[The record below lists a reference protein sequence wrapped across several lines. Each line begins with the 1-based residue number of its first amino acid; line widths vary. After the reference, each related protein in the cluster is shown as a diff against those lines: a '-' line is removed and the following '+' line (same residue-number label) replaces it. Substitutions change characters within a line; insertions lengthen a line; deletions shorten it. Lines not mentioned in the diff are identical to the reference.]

1 MRCFGDARRC
11 QENRKPALA
20 HRKQELFATAVR
32 SPSELRYPKRV
43 NTPAH
48 LIALPLSA
56 SPRRKRGAPLG
67 GRRSE
72 RGMTLLELIV
82 ASFVLLVLASAALP
96 VVRVTIQRSKEEQL
110 HKALRQMRDAIDR
123 YKDYADRNLI
133 RVELGSEGYPPDLET
148 LVKVTQIGA
157 GSDRKVRFLR
167 RIPVDPM
174 TGRADWNLQSVQDD
188 PDSTSWGGSNVFDVH
203 SKSQGTALDGTRY
216 ADW

>member
-1 MRCFGDARRC
+1 MRGR
-11 QENRKPALA
+11 
-20 HRKQELFATAVR
+20 
-32 SPSELRYPKRV
+32 SELRYPNKV

-48 LIALPLSA
+48 LIAPPVSP
-56 SPRRKRGAPLG
+56 SPRGKRTAPLG

-72 RGMTLLELIV
+72 RGITLLELIV
-82 ASFVLLVLASAALP
+82 ASSILLILASAALP

-110 HKALRQMRDAIDR
+110 HKALREVRDAIDR

-157 GSDRKVRFLR
+157 GTDRKVRFLR
-167 RIPVDPM
+167 RIPLDPM
-174 TGRADWNLQSVQDD
+174 TGRADWNLQSIQDD

-216 ADW
+216 AEW